1 MAMPISGTLL
11 NVVTVV
17 MGATLGLLVGG
28 RLPERLHGTIM
39 GGLGLGTLLIG
50 MQMALATSNVLILL
64 GSILVGGVVGE
75 LLRLDYHLDNL
86 GNYLQRRLAGT
97 PTGTPAGAVQK
108 QGGKDL
114 QSAGEGGEDS
124 EGHSTAGVARPL
136 QALQTTDP
144 KPVTGSSTFSEAFVT
159 SSIVFCVGPMTL
171 LGSIQN
177 GISGDIT
184 LLAIKS
190 TLDGFAAFAFAAALG
205 WGVMMSAVTVLV
217 YQGAISLAA
226 WWFVGGLADC
236 PGLANCHNPYIL
248 EMTAAGGLIVL
259 GVGLKLLDIR
269 DLRLANYLPALAVA
283 PLIVWVVQHWPL
295 R

>member
-1 MAMPISGTLL
+1 MPISGTLL

-17 MGATLGLLVGG
+17 VGATLGLLVGG

-50 MQMALATSNVLILL
+50 VQMALATSNVLILL
-64 GSILVGGVVGE
+64 GSILVGGVIGE

-97 PTGTPAGAVQK
+97 PGGAGQGQK
-108 QGGKDL
+108 QSDNDRRSVGENRVESGGD
-114 QSAGEGGEDS
+114 SA
-124 EGHSTAGVARPL
+124 AGVARPL
-136 QALQTTDP
+136 QALQATDP
-144 KPVTGSSTFSEAFVT
+144 MPVTGSSTFSEAFVT

-283 PLIVWVVQHWPL
+283 PLIVWVVQHWPF